1 MSNKSTP
8 QNQKG
13 RKYLKSER
21 KNYRSNSENWINNER
36 KNIVK
41 EMEKQKQLEW
51 KINQLERRDKEIT
64 H

>member
-13 RKYLKSER
+13 RKYLKSDR

-41 EMEKQKQLEW
+41 EIEKQKQLVW

-64 H
+64 Y